1 MLYFICN
8 SISGSIYSNK
18 IKQNIIVVKG
28 VNKIKKYLITYANIS
43 ICEEYL
49 MIVKANSAKE
59 AINKFHDYEINSKEL
74 YENFEEAVDASLEG
88 EYFEW
93 MNSGSK
99 GEYDWDSAIET
110 FFKSKKVFGNKKKYK
125 GITLNKVVEECKS
138 LVGECRKKDF
148 DLSKYSMETK
158 ESIFRWMYE
167 YLEALN
173 MDKFKVI
180 E

>member
-74 YENFEEAVDASLEG
+74 YENFEEAAQIRDKIKALESKVD
-88 EYFEW
+88 
-93 MNSGSK
+93 SK
-99 GEYDWDSAIET
+99 E
-110 FFKSKKVFGNKKKYK
+110 N
-125 GITLNKVVEECKS
+125 
-138 LVGECRKKDF
+138 
-148 DLSKYSMETK
+148 
-158 ESIFRWMYE
+158 
-167 YLEALN
+167 
-173 MDKFKVI
+173 
-180 E
+180 